1 MKRITGIVKEVY
13 IPIDSKIDVMH
24 SNKIGFVIEVD
35 NKLYKYE
42 TDQDEETADIM
53 KDDNVEV
60 IIQVID
66 NHKFIDVR
74 RLDGEF

>member
-13 IPIDSKIDVMH
+13 IPIDNKIDVMY